1 MSLILNTL
9 DAEKFIK
16 YGFEYKE
23 TSNNKY
29 CKLEYVK
36 YDDFDYTILKAEW
49 TKGEKTAL
57 LEIEKETCQ
66 DLDYITIEIPS
77 ILYDLIKEDLITK
90 N

>member
-1 MSLILNTL
+1 MSLFINTA
-9 DAEKFIK
+9 DAEKLIK
-16 YGFEYKE
+16 YGFKYKK
-23 TSNNKY
+23 TGCNKY
-29 CKLEYVK
+29 CKLEYTK
-36 YDDFDYTILKAEW
+36 YDDFDYVILKAEW